1 MSCIPFNLAAGTTTL
16 SDRVVQKYPLLP
28 TLSSGSS
35 SPRRRCILSRG
46 RAVVREDAQLVAELE
61 AGELGSSE
69 VGANIHPR
77 QVSNFKMRFAG
88 ADVFPRTSLYKK

>member
-1 MSCIPFNLAAGTTTL
+1 MLL
-16 SDRVVQKYPLLP
+16 S
-28 TLSSGSS
+28 LSFPEVCVHSE
-35 SPRRRCILSRG
+35 PE

-69 VGANIHPR
+69 IGANVHPR
-77 QVSNFKMRFAG
+77 QVSKFEKRFAG